1 MAKKFHPDFQHD
13 QSDKAKSEA
22 EVQFKRIHKAYEVLS
37 NPISRQAYD
46 IDNQLNSGKGADPTT
61 Y

>member
-13 QSDKAKSEA
+13 QSDQAKKDA

-46 IDNQLNSGKGADPTT
+46 IDNQLNSGVSGSSTT

>member
-1 MAKKFHPDFQHD
+1 MNKTHLGLSRIYFKKI
-13 QSDKAKSEA
+13 
-22 EVQFKRIHKAYEVLS
+22 VKAYEVLS

-46 IDNQLNSGKGADPTT
+46 IENQINEGQTLDAST